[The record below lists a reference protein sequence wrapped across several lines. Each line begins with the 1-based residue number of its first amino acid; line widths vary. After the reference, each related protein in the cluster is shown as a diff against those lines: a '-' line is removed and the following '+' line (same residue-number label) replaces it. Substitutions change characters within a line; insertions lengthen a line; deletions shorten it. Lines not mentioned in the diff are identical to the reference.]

1 MSVSCVWLGNSQ
13 PGILIWE
20 QNNRSFLA
28 VGHDCTPASTES
40 ISREK
45 YRLKCLE
52 GMKLQLEEKRPGLL
66 FWRAEGMGVVEQ
78 SLIYP
83 QNLWLK

>member
-1 MSVSCVWLGNSQ
+1 
-13 PGILIWE
+13 
-20 QNNRSFLA
+20 
-28 VGHDCTPASTES
+28 
-40 ISREK
+40 
-45 YRLKCLE
+45 
-52 GMKLQLEEKRPGLL
+52 MKLQLEEKRPGLL